1 MLSIKWD
8 RRFLQLAREVSR
20 WSKDPSTKVGAV
32 LVNDLGQVV
41 GTGYNGFPRGVEDTE
56 DRYLDR
62 DRKYKFIVHAEVNA
76 ILLAG
81 QAARGST
88 LYVYPTFD
96 IPPVCH
102 ECAKVI
108 IQSGVK
114 RVVGWT
120 PSPEDKERAKRWA
133 DSINTARMMLNE
145 AGVEIDE
152 VTP

>member
-1 MLSIKWD
+1 MINIKWD
-8 RRFLQLAREVSR
+8 RRFLHLAQEVSR

-32 LVNDLGQVV
+32 LVNDLGQIV

-88 LYVYPTFD
+88 LYLYPSFD
-96 IPPVCH
+96 IPNVCH
-102 ECAKVI
+102 ECAKVV
-108 IQSGVK
+108 IQGGIK

-120 PSPEDKERAKRWA
+120 PSPEDRERAKRWA
-133 DSINTARMMLNE
+133 DSINTARVMLEE

-152 VTP
+152 VKS